1 MTLESGVRVGK
12 YVIGR
17 KLGQGGFGILHAARD
32 TELDREVAIK
42 FLRPEHVF
50 KPTVVQRFLQEA
62 RAAARINHP
71 GIVTV
76 YESGIVGGTNTR
88 ADGTVYI
95 AMELLAGE
103 TLAQRLKRTGGLPV
117 PVAAG
122 IAHQLAA
129 ALAAAHAS
137 GIVHRDLKPQN
148 VYLVPDP
155 AVVGGERVKILDFGI
170 AKLVDD
176 FGSNV
181 QTHSM
186 LMLGTPMYMSPEQCK
201 SSAKVDA
208 RSDIYALGC
217 MLFELVCGRPPFDG
231 DSGELIAKHQLVPPP
246 AARSLVRTLP
256 PELDALVT
264 AMLAKS
270 PADRPQTMDAV
281 LDALRPLEGGA
292 PEDGPTLT
300 DEPATT
306 PRGDPP
312 NTTLTEG
319 AVSRPSGERKSR
331 RAIYLGAGAA
341 IALGIVAGIVTVKG
355 GHDELPATAAAPG
368 SAQPAPPMLAVA
380 TDAPDAAPV
389 LDASLAP
396 PPLDEAGQLR
406 VECLSYQT
414 EKRWQDMANCAGRL
428 LALDPPG
435 AQALRARAKAEMG
448 NQLEAGKVDE
458 AIKQGDL
465 AKAKKL
471 LDKID
476 DDSVYKKEAT
486 TAYEALLKQDI
497 DDFRAR
503 AMKFAA
509 AKKCADLERLAKTA
523 TALSPDVGDAVRAV
537 HCGDVAVASSPAP
550 GACDADAFDEKAR
563 NAEAI
568 GQHAAALVSFEAA
581 IACKPTDRRYQLAF
595 MSACN
600 DGNVDKAREYYP
612 TVVGNRESLAQMCY
626 RNGISKQ
633 MLTAPANC
641 DAAALDEKAR
651 QQEATGQH
659 AGALASFEQA
669 IACKPTDRRYQLA
682 FMSACNAANLS
693 KARLYYRKVVGNRAN
708 LAQMCVR
715 NGISIPDLEKP

>member
-12 YVIGR
+12 YVVGR

-32 TELDREVAIK
+32 TELDRDVAIK

-76 YESGIVGGTNTR
+76 YESGIVGGTDTR

-95 AMELLAGE
+95 AMELLSGE
-103 TLAQRLKRTGGLPV
+103 TLAQRLKRAGSLPV

-122 IAHQLAA
+122 IARQLAA

-246 AARSLVRTLP
+246 TARSLVRTLP
-256 PELDALVT
+256 GELDALVS

-281 LDALRPLEGGA
+281 LDALRPLEGVA

-319 AVSRPSGERKSR
+319 AVSRPTGERTSR
-331 RAIYLGAGAA
+331 RRGIYLGAGAA
-341 IALGIVAGIVTVKG
+341 VVLGVLAGVVVVKG
-355 GHDELPATAAAPG
+355 GHDEPPATAAAPG
-368 SAQPAPPMLAVA
+368 SALREAAPMIAVA
-380 TDAPDAAPV
+380 DAPDASPA
-389 LDASLAP
+389 LDAAFAP
-396 PPLDEAGQLR
+396 PPPIDEVGQLR
-406 VECLSYQT
+406 VECLGYQT
-414 EKRWQDMANCAGRL
+414 EKKWQDMANCAARL
-428 LALDPPG
+428 ADKDPAGGAALG
-435 AQALRARAKAEMG
+435 TRAKAEQANELASSM
-448 NQLEAGKVDE
+448 VDE
-458 AIKQGDL
+458 AVKRGDL
-465 AKAKKL
+465 AKARKL

-476 DDSVYKKEAT
+476 GDSVYKKQAT
-486 TAYEALLKQDI
+486 SAYEGLLAKDI
-497 DDFRAR
+497 EELRAR
-503 AMKFAA
+503 AARFAA
-509 AKKCADLERLAKTA
+509 AKKCGDLERVVKAA
-523 TALSPDVGDAVRAV
+523 SALGPEVADAVRAI
-537 HCGDVAVASSPAP
+537 HCGEVAVATSAAPA
-550 GACDADAFDEKAR
+550 ACDADALDEKAR
-563 NAEAI
+563 NDEAV
-568 GQHAAALVSFEAA
+568 GRHAAALASFEAA

-600 DGNVDKAREYYP
+600 AGNADKAREYYP
-612 TVVGNRESLAQMCY
+612 KVVGNRESLSQMCY
-626 RNGISKQ
+626 RNNITKQ
-633 MLTAPANC
+633 MLTAC
-641 DAAALDEKAR
+641 DADVLDEKAR
-651 QQEATGQH
+651 QLEATGRH
-659 AGALASFEQA
+659 AEALADFEGA

-682 FMSACNAANLS
+682 FMSACNAANLA
-693 KARLYYRKVVGNRAN
+693 KAKLFYKKIAGNRSN
-708 LAQMCVR
+708 LAMMCVR
-715 NGISIPDLEKP
+715 NGIKVSDLEAP